1 MLHFISKPKITQYIR
16 LHTRFAQGT
25 VACRVGSQTAVAP
38 DAEAVGPVRAGLPP
52 HAAVEGGGGRGGN
65 QGSKCKYLD
74 GIRYL

>member
-1 MLHFISKPKITQYIR
+1 MLLLDNTS
-16 LHTRFAQGT
+16 HTWFAQGT

-65 QGSKCKYLD
+65 QGSKYLD
-74 GIRYL
+74 GIR